1 MLSNKVKLLILSAMS
16 VSMFMVGCGNS
27 NVVNEKKQEEKK
39 PPVMT
44 MERLLNKEE
53 NIILDKEGDK
63 YLYLTKDGEL
73 CLWDESDNEIQT
85 IDDKKLEGYD
95 IALGDLFGDKIVYKK
110 VTNDGKMGKELYNYG
125 TFIGKL
131 DSDGKYTFN
140 TSFVSE
146 EGKLEGYFVDGN
158 RLIVSYDSKSDDKN
172 TSVILYEFGFDYG
185 FELFKSDD
193 YIHNI
198 YLANNILAFNL
209 GEKDKQTGS
218 VKETKDTYLINI
230 EGIDRT
236 SVLKEQHLEI
246 VEDMQNPVVYEH
258 KVYGVRSI
266 ENDLIDII
274 EYDAKTKKTKVVLSG
289 AENNISKNSNIYLLK
304 DKLYISRV
312 GYDQAE
318 FVGLVNLKDN
328 KVEKFEDNI
337 IIRKEFDD
345 SLLIEK
351 IMNEDEF
358 NPVTEYEIMKIKENN

>member
-1 MLSNKVKLLILSAMS
+1 MLSNKVKLLMLSAMS
-16 VSMFMVGCGNS
+16 VSMFMVGCGDS

-44 MERLLNKEE
+44 IERLLNKEE
-53 NIILDKEGDK
+53 NILLDKEGDK
-63 YLYLTKDGEL
+63 YLYLTKDDVL
-73 CLWDESDNEIQT
+73 YLWDESDNQIQA

-95 IALGDLFGDKIVYKK
+95 ITLGDLFGDKIVYKK
-110 VTNDGKMGKELYNYG
+110 VTTDGKMGKELYNYG

-131 DSDGKYTFN
+131 DADGKYIFN

-185 FELFKSDD
+185 FELFKTDD

-198 YLANNILAFNL
+198 YLANNILAFNK
-209 GEKDKQTGS
+209 GVKDKNGVITQTG
-218 VKETKDTYLINI
+218 DTYLINI

-236 SVLKEQHLEI
+236 SALKEQHLE
-246 VEDMQNPVVYEH
+246 VVKDMQNPVVYNH
-258 KVYGVRSI
+258 KVYGVRNI
-266 ENDLIDII
+266 ENSLIDII
-274 EYDAKTKKTKVVLSG
+274 EYDTKTEETKVVLSG
-289 AENNISKNSNIYLLK
+289 AENNISKNSNIYLLD
-304 DKLYISRV
+304 DKLYISRT
-312 GYDQAE
+312 GYNKDE
-318 FVGLVNLKDN
+318 FVGMIDLKNNNNL
-328 KVEKFEDNI
+328 EKFEDNI

-351 IMNEDEF
+351 VTGEDEF
-358 NPVTEYEIMKIKENN
+358 NPTTVYEIMKVSD